1 MVELNFDPFPILI
14 TERLV
19 LRQLE
24 LDDADEILFLRS
36 NERVMKYID
45 RRKATTREE
54 ATEFIQMIQGL
65 AKKNESVLWAIC
77 LKPGKKLIG
86 TICIWNIDAENYRG
100 EVGYVLHPEYY
111 GKGIMHEAMVK
122 VLNYG
127 FHDLQLH
134 AIEAHVNPAN
144 TDSIKLLERNNFV
157 REAYFKEYYYFGGTF
172 KDTAIYTLL
181 TSEGRTE

>member
-1 MVELNFDPFPILI
+1 MLELNFEPFPILI

-19 LRQLE
+19 LRRMELE
-24 LDDADEILFLRS
+24 DADEILFLRS
-36 NERVMKYID
+36 NERVMQYID
-45 RRKATTREE
+45 RRKAKTREE
-54 ATEFIQMIQGL
+54 ATEFIHMIQNL
-65 AKKNESVLWAIC
+65 QKNNVSVLWAIC
-77 LKPGKKLIG
+77 LHPGKKLIG

-100 EVGYVLHPEYY
+100 EVGYVLHPDYY
-111 GKGIMHEAMVK
+111 GKGIMHEAMQK

-144 TDSIKLLERNNFV
+144 SDSIKLLERNNFV
-157 REAYFKEYYYFGGTF
+157 REAYFKDHYYFEGIF

-181 TSEGRTE
+181 TSEGRV